1 MSDSK
6 PNIVCFPSDAEPK
19 LKFYMHVYKCACLY
33 LVILIL
39 FDSRN
44 LNLPARFL
52 QWPSVY
58 SKGCYLLSVFVVLLF
73 LLHLILNF
81 VLLWLNKKQ
90 GLILSFKNVLRL
102 ALWPII

>member
-1 MSDSK
+1 
-6 PNIVCFPSDAEPK
+6 
-19 LKFYMHVYKCACLY
+19 MHVYKCACLY